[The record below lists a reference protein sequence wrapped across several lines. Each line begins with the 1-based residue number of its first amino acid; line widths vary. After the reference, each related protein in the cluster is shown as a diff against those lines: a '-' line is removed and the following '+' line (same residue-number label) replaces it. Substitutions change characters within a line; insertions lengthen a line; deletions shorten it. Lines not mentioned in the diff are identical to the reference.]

1 MKAAFTCSYGLV
13 GRRLTMEMSFPHDMP
28 VPASSTAISLRRLDM
43 DILRVLAFSP
53 VMALRRARFAGSA
66 IQGGDHT
73 LMALFAGTGRADH
86 VAMGS
91 FNPHFAVALDQLSVA
106 EQQDETGVYHSASV
120 NRKAARLLRSNA
132 PIETNQA
139 F

>member
-13 GRRLTMEMSFPHDMP
+13 GRRLNMEMSFPHDIP
-28 VPASSTAISLRRLDM
+28 VPAASTAISLRRLDM

-53 VMALRRARFAGSA
+53 VMALRHARHASA
-66 IQGGDHT
+66 TIHGGDRAM
-73 LMALFAGTGRADH
+73 LALFAGSGRADH
-86 VAMGS
+86 VAKGS
-91 FNPHFAVALDQLSVA
+91 FNPRFAAALDRLGVA
-106 EQQDETGVYHSASV
+106 EQQDENGVYLSASV

-132 PIETNQA
+132 PTATNQA

>member
-1 MKAAFTCSYGLV
+1 MKVAFTCSYGLV

-43 DILRVLAFSP
+43 YILRVLAFSP
-53 VMALRRARFAGSA
+53 VMALRRARIEGATTQGSD
-66 IQGGDHT
+66 QP
-73 LMALFAGTGRADH
+73 LMALFAGGGRADH
-86 VAMGS
+86 VPIGS
-91 FNPHFAVALDQLSVA
+91 FNPHFAAALDQFDVV
-106 EQQDETGVYHSASV
+106 EHQDETGVYHSASV

-132 PIETNQA
+132 PIATNQA